1 MQTAKSWILLK
12 KIIKTIR
19 KKRKQVHFKYNQGE
33 KMAEKF
39 EEIAV
44 VVDQNA
50 LGRGIYDLTLKT
62 TNIAKAAK
70 AGQFVSVYSNDKSK
84 LLPRPI
90 SLCGIDRDEDT
101 IRLVYRVTGENT
113 GTEEFSKLVMGD
125 KIRILGPLGNGFTVE
140 PGKKAFLIG
149 GGIGVP
155 PMLQLAKD
163 INSGVVQTTGAVDTN
178 TQEKEQTEEKQ
189 INGHGKKICD
199 MNIIMGYRDENTF
212 LLDEFKEQADSFVA
226 TEDGS
231 VGTKGNVIDAIN
243 ENGLEADV
251 IYACGPMPMLRALK
265 AYAMEHDMECYVSM
279 EERMA
284 CGIGACLACV
294 CKTKDKDAHSNV
306 NNKRICKEGPVFNA
320 KEVEL

>member
-1 MQTAKSWILLK
+1 MK

-50 LGRGIYDLTLKT
+50 LGSGIYDLTLKT

-178 TQEKEQTEEKQ
+178 TQEKGQTEEKQ

-212 LLDEFKEQADSFVA
+212 LLDEFKEQADSFVV

>member
-1 MQTAKSWILLK
+1 
-12 KIIKTIR
+12 
-19 KKRKQVHFKYNQGE
+19 
-33 KMAEKF
+33 MAEKF

-44 VVDQNA
+44 VVDQST
-50 LGRGIYDLTLKT
+50 LGNGIYDLTLKT
-62 TNIAKAAK
+62 ENIAKAAK

-90 SLCGIDRDEDT
+90 SLCGIDRAEDT
-101 IRLVYRVTGENT
+101 IRLVYRVTGDNT
-113 GTEEFSKLVMGD
+113 GTDEFSKLVSGD

-140 PGKKAFLIG
+140 QGKKAFLIG

-163 INSGVVQTTGAVDTN
+163 INAGVVQISGEADSAGDTASAVC
-178 TQEKEQTEEKQ
+178 
-189 INGHGKKICD
+189 G

-212 LLDEFKEQADSFVA
+212 LLDEFKEQAEAFAA

-231 VGTKGNVIDAIN
+231 VGTKGNVIDAIKAN
-243 ENGLEADV
+243 ALEADV
-251 IYACGPMPMLRALK
+251 IYACGPTPMLRALK
-265 AYAMEHDMECYVSM
+265 AYAAEHGMECYISM

>member
-1 MQTAKSWILLK
+1 
-12 KIIKTIR
+12 
-19 KKRKQVHFKYNQGE
+19 
-33 KMAEKF
+33 MAEKF

-50 LGRGIYDLTLKT
+50 LGSGIYDLTLKT

-90 SLCGIDRDEDT
+90 ILCGIDRDEDT

-178 TQEKEQTEEKQ
+178 TQEKGQTEEKQ

>member
-1 MQTAKSWILLK
+1 MK

-19 KKRKQVHFKYNQGE
+19 KKHKQVHFKYNQGE

-50 LGRGIYDLTLKT
+50 LGSGIYDLTLKT

-70 AGQFVSVYSNDKSK
+70 AGQFVSVYSNDRSK

-125 KIRILGPLGNGFTVE
+125 RIRILGPLGNGFTVE

-163 INSGVVQTTGAVDTN
+163 INSGVVQTSGDVDTN
-178 TQEKEQTEEKQ
+178 TQEKGQTEEKQ

>member
-1 MQTAKSWILLK
+1 
-12 KIIKTIR
+12 
-19 KKRKQVHFKYNQGE
+19 
-33 KMAEKF
+33 MAEKF

-50 LGRGIYDLTLKT
+50 LGSGIYDLTLKT

-70 AGQFVSVYSNDKSK
+70 AGQFVSVYSNDRSK

-163 INSGVVQTTGAVDTN
+163 INSGVVQTSGAVDTN
-178 TQEKEQTEEKQ
+178 TQEKGQTEEKQ

-212 LLDEFKEQADSFVA
+212 LLNEFKEQADSFVA

-231 VGTKGNVIDAIN
+231 VGTKGNVIDAIK

>member
-1 MQTAKSWILLK
+1 
-12 KIIKTIR
+12 
-19 KKRKQVHFKYNQGE
+19 
-33 KMAEKF
+33 MAEKF

-50 LGRGIYDLTLKT
+50 LGSGIYDLTLKT

-70 AGQFVSVYSNDKSK
+70 AGQFVSVYSNDRSK

-101 IRLVYRVTGENT
+101 IRIVYRVTGENT

-125 KIRILGPLGNGFTVE
+125 RIRILGPLGNGFTVE

-178 TQEKEQTEEKQ
+178 TQEKGQTEEKQ

-199 MNIIMGYRDENTF
+199 MNIIMGYRDEITF

-231 VGTKGNVIDAIN
+231 VGTKGNVIDAIK

>member
-1 MQTAKSWILLK
+1 
-12 KIIKTIR
+12 
-19 KKRKQVHFKYNQGE
+19 
-33 KMAEKF
+33 MAEKF

-178 TQEKEQTEEKQ
+178 TQEKGQTEEKQ

-231 VGTKGNVIDAIN
+231 VGTKGNVIDAIK

>member
-1 MQTAKSWILLK
+1 
-12 KIIKTIR
+12 
-19 KKRKQVHFKYNQGE
+19 
-33 KMAEKF
+33 MAEKF

-50 LGRGIYDLTLKT
+50 LGSGIYDLTLKT

-125 KIRILGPLGNGFTVE
+125 RIRILGPLGNGFTVE

-178 TQEKEQTEEKQ
+178 TQEKGRTEEKQ

>member
-1 MQTAKSWILLK
+1 
-12 KIIKTIR
+12 
-19 KKRKQVHFKYNQGE
+19 
-33 KMAEKF
+33 MAEKF

-50 LGRGIYDLTLKT
+50 LGSGIYDLTLKT

-125 KIRILGPLGNGFTVE
+125 RIRILGPLGNGFTVE

-178 TQEKEQTEEKQ
+178 TQEKGQTEEKQ

-231 VGTKGNVIDAIN
+231 VGTKGNVIDAIK

>member
-1 MQTAKSWILLK
+1 
-12 KIIKTIR
+12 
-19 KKRKQVHFKYNQGE
+19 
-33 KMAEKF
+33 MAEKF

-44 VVDQNA
+44 VVDQSS
-50 LGRGIYDLTLKT
+50 LGNGIYDLTLKT
-62 TNIAKAAK
+62 DKIAKAAK
-70 AGQFVSVYSNDKSK
+70 AGQFVSIYSNDKSK

-90 SLCGIDRDEDT
+90 SLCGINRDEDT
-101 IRLVYRVTGENT
+101 IRLVYRVTGEGT

-125 KIRILGPLGNGFTVE
+125 KVRLLGPLGNGFTVQ

-163 INSGVVQTTGAVDTN
+163 INSGIVQTPGG
-178 TQEKEQTEEKQ
+178 EKNPGQSARV
-189 INGHGKKICD
+189 D
-199 MNIIMGYRDENTF
+199 MNIVMGYRDENTF
-212 LLDEFKEQADSFVA
+212 LLDEFKEQAASFVA

-231 VGTKGNVIDAIN
+231 VGTKGNVIDAIK
-243 ENGLEADV
+243 ENALEADV

-265 AYAMEHDMECYVSM
+265 AYATEHDMDCFVSM

-294 CKTKDKDAHSNV
+294 CNTKDKDAHSNV
-306 NNKRICKEGPVFNA
+306 NNKRICKEGPVFDA

>member
-1 MQTAKSWILLK
+1 
-12 KIIKTIR
+12 
-19 KKRKQVHFKYNQGE
+19 
-33 KMAEKF
+33 MAEKF

-50 LGRGIYDLTLKT
+50 LGSGIYDLTLKT

-70 AGQFVSVYSNDKSK
+70 AGQFVSVYSNDRSK

-178 TQEKEQTEEKQ
+178 TQEKGQTEEKQ

-231 VGTKGNVIDAIN
+231 VGTKGNVIDAIK

>member
-1 MQTAKSWILLK
+1 LRISQEHLQIVNKLFRKLK
-12 KIIKTIR
+12 YIN
-19 KKRKQVHFKYNQGE
+19 KRNQGD

-44 VVDQNA
+44 VVDQSS
-50 LGRGIYDLTLKT
+50 LGNGIYDITLKT
-62 TNIAKAAK
+62 DKIAKAAK

-90 SLCGIDRDEDT
+90 SLCGINRDDDT
-101 IRLVYRVTGENT
+101 IRLVYRVTGEGT
-113 GTEEFSKLVMGD
+113 GTEEFSKLVRGD
-125 KIRILGPLGNGFTVE
+125 KVRILGPLGNGFTVQ

-163 INSGVVQTTGAVDTN
+163 INAGIDNAV
-178 TQEKEQTEEKQ
+178 
-189 INGHGKKICD
+189 CD
-199 MNIIMGYRDENTF
+199 MNIVMGYRDENTF
-212 LLDEFKEQADSFVA
+212 LLDEFKEQAASFVA

-231 VGTKGNVIDAIN
+231 VGTKGNVIDAIK
-243 ENGLEADV
+243 ENALEADV

-265 AYAMEHDMECYVSM
+265 AYAAEHDMDCFISM

-306 NNKRICKEGPVFNA
+306 NNKRICKEGPVFDA

>member
-1 MQTAKSWILLK
+1 
-12 KIIKTIR
+12 
-19 KKRKQVHFKYNQGE
+19 
-33 KMAEKF
+33 MAEKF

-50 LGRGIYDLTLKT
+50 LGSGIYDLTLKT
-62 TNIAKAAK
+62 KNIAKAAK

-163 INSGVVQTTGAVDTN
+163 INSGVVQTSGTVDTN
-178 TQEKEQTEEKQ
+178 TQEKGQTEEKQ

-231 VGTKGNVIDAIN
+231 VGTKGNVIDAIK

>member
-1 MQTAKSWILLK
+1 MK

-19 KKRKQVHFKYNQGE
+19 KKHKQVHFKYNQGE

-50 LGRGIYDLTLKT
+50 LGSGIYDLTLKT
-62 TNIAKAAK
+62 KNIAKAAK

-163 INSGVVQTTGAVDTN
+163 INSGVVQTSGAVDTN
-178 TQEKEQTEEKQ
+178 TQEKGQTEEKQ

-231 VGTKGNVIDAIN
+231 VGTKGNVIDAIK

-265 AYAMEHDMECYVSM
+265 SYAMEHDMECYVSM

>member
-1 MQTAKSWILLK
+1 MK

-50 LGRGIYDLTLKT
+50 LGSGIYDLTLKT

-70 AGQFVSVYSNDKSK
+70 AGQFVSVYSNDRSK

-178 TQEKEQTEEKQ
+178 TQEKGQTEEKQ